1 MTFSQL
7 LTEIDR
13 LSVDERIR
21 LMEALT
27 RSLQVELRPTRRKK
41 RGSSLQRV
49 MGVLRVKGGKV
60 PSDNELREQYV
71 NHLIQKHQ

>member
-1 MTFSQL
+1 MTFAQL

-13 LSVDERIR
+13 LSVEDRIR

-27 RSLQVELRPTRRKK
+27 RSLQVGFRPARRKR
-41 RGSSLQRV
+41 RGSALQRV
-49 MGVLRVKGGKV
+49 MGVLRVKNGKT
-60 PSDNELREQYV
+60 PSDRELHDEYV

>member
-1 MTFSQL
+1 MTFAQL

-13 LSVDERIR
+13 LSVEERIR

-41 RGSSLQRV
+41 RGSSLRRV
-49 MGVLRVKGGKV
+49 MGVLRLEGGKA
-60 PSDNELREQYV
+60 PSDRELRDQYV